1 MSRSI
6 VLSSDNSGPMTTWV
20 RSALLA
26 RSALSIGAVVF
37 GLLIAGLCVPTP
49 AQAQTATR
57 TPTPR
62 STLRATATVTPT
74 LAPTRT
80 PTLVPTATPEAPLTG
95 TIIANRTQVS
105 VTFFVDGRT
114 YEAAPLRSLS
124 IPVRRDNTVLNL
136 YNCEAKT
143 GADNTD
149 CFWDPY
155 LMRQDGFYEVIDQAA
170 TGAPVSLLLRDAAAP
185 PGDQIWLHN
194 RTGRE
199 TAIHYAGATYRLS
212 PGATVEVVL
221 LADES
226 AVYVQHCLELA
237 GASVCEWLPVDV
249 VGGVYYGVNR
259 VVAAGGAA
267 QSRQVSTDLAPVLA
281 QDVDLLIG
289 SRGQVAAAPPTVG
302 CSLAVPT
309 LNVRAGPGVDFAILD
324 KLRQEE
330 LGADLVSI
338 IGRNAASSWLAVGD
352 AVVKG
357 GWISASSTYVTC
369 AGTVADLPV
378 AEVVVGT
385 LAPTPIP
392 QASQTQ
398 PQPAAQ
404 PQPEPEPEPTAA
416 PQPAGPAAGQVRL
429 VVFNAFGQ
437 EIRFTYQDQEHDMQ
451 PGQQVTIDT
460 FPGLIAFSA
469 SSAWRNLHGNAD
481 FTALADETHVL
492 YVRWE
497 HNPDSGDWDMKFD

>member
-6 VLSSDNSGPMTTWV
+6 VLLSDNPGRMTP
-20 RSALLA
+20 RARLALLA
-26 RSALSIGAVVF
+26 RSAVSIGAVIL
-37 GLLIAGLCVPTP
+37 GLLVAALFVPMP
-49 AQAQTATR
+49 AQAQAA

-62 STLRATATVTPT
+62 STVRATATVTPT
-74 LAPTRT
+74 LAPT
-80 PTLVPTATPEAPLTG
+80 LVPTATPEPPLIG

-143 GADNTD
+143 GADNTA

-155 LMRQDGFYEVIDQAA
+155 LVRQDGFYEVIDQAA

-212 PGATVEVVL
+212 PGTTVEVALVSG
-221 LADES
+221 DT

-249 VGGVYYGVNR
+249 VGGVYYGINR
-259 VVAAGGAA
+259 VVETGGTA
-267 QSRQVSTDLAPVLA
+267 QSRQISTDLAPVLA
-281 QDVDLLIG
+281 QDADLLVS
-289 SRGQVAAAPPTVG
+289 SRDVVAAPPEVG

-309 LNVRAGPGVDFAILD
+309 LNVRAGPGVDFAILE
-324 KLRQEE
+324 KLRQDD
-330 LGADLVSI
+330 LGTDLVSI
-338 IGRNAASSWLAVGD
+338 IGRNPESSWLAVGD
-352 AVVKG
+352 AVAKG

-369 AGTVADLPV
+369 AGAIGDLPV

-392 QASQTQ
+392 QASRPQAQ

-404 PQPEPEPEPTAA
+404 PQPEPAAA
-416 PQPAGPAAGQVRL
+416 PQPSGPPAGQVRL

-437 EIRFTYQDQEHDMQ
+437 DIRFTYQDQEHDMR
-451 PGQQVTIDT
+451 PGEQLIIDT
-460 FPGLIAFSA
+460 SPGVIAFSA
-469 SSAWRNLHGNAD
+469 SSAWRGMSGNAD
-481 FTALADETHVL
+481 FLMEVDQTRVL

-497 HNPDSGDWDMKFD
+497 KNPDSDEWDLKFD